1 MATRDYYKG
10 ADLSVMQWL
19 EHFNAKLPN
28 HAATFGL
35 SGGQLT
41 QVQTHFDTIK
51 QKLAEVEAAK
61 STLKSIVAAKEQALS
76 EAETFIRNLVATL
89 KLHPN
94 YTQAI
99 GEDLNVIGSSEQD
112 EASVIANAKP
122 VFTATA
128 LATMVGLDWVKGLFD
143 GILFERKR
151 ANETTFSFLDKDD
164 RSPCNDKEANL
175 VAGVPEVRIYRG
187 IYLKNGEPV
196 GNWSDE
202 VRVTVLI

>member
-1 MATRDYYKG
+1 MAARDFYPG
-10 ADLSVMQWL
+10 ADMNVMRWWENL
-19 EHFNAKLPN
+19 NTKLTN
-28 HAATFGL
+28 HAATLGL

-41 QVQTHFDTIK
+41 QVQTHFDAIK

-61 STLKSIVAAKEQALS
+61 STLRSLVAAKIQVLE

-94 YTQAI
+94 FTQAI
-99 GEDLNVIGSSEQD
+99 GEDLNVFGSSAPD
-112 EASVIANAKP
+112 ESSIIANAKP
-122 VFTATA
+122 EFQAIA
-128 LATMVGLDWVKGLFD
+128 LATMVGLEWVKGLFD
-143 GILFERKR
+143 AILFERKR
-151 ANETTFSFLDKDD
+151 GNETTFTFFDKDD
-164 RSPCNDKEANL
+164 RSPCNDKDANL
-175 VAGVPEVRIYRG
+175 VAGVPEVRTYRA